1 MNREKIVDYLDKQFW
16 KHKVY
21 ECMPENETGYEYI
34 PRESLTKIVDG
45 LIPLVKAELKNCS
58 IPDVSSRRELL
69 LAFVKD
75 WYKDNPLVSEE
86 KQASMVDKWLASNS
100 Y

>member
-34 PRESLTKIVDG
+34 PREALYKIVDG
-45 LIPLVKAELKNCS
+45 LIPMLKSEVKKLNKA
-58 IPDVSSRRELL
+58 DVISKRS
-69 LAFVKD
+69 D
-75 WYKDNPLVSEE
+75 P
-86 KQASMVDKWLASNS
+86 
-100 Y
+100 